1 MNGSEDR
8 ATAQGG
14 GADLSGGHDTSERR
28 DEDLL
33 LASVVDRAAFVAFYH
48 RHAHGL
54 LAYFARRTLDAQTAA
69 DLTAETV
76 ADAFAGRA
84 RYRDHGDGSAAA
96 WLYTIARRKLD
107 RFIRRRT
114 VERTARE
121 RLGLERLVL
130 DDDEVERVEALIDF
144 AEIGRAVAG
153 ALAALNPDQRD
164 AVRLRVLEGESYAQ
178 VARELGCSEETA
190 RARVSRALRRLAR
203 ELGTEAP
210 A

>member
-1 MNGSEDR
+1 M
-8 ATAQGG
+8 
-14 GADLSGGHDTSERR
+14 SGGQDESERR

-33 LASVVDRAAFVAFYH
+33 LASVVDRAAFVAFYR
-48 RHAHGL
+48 RHAHDL

-84 RYRDHGDGSAAA
+84 RFKDRGDGSATA

-114 VERTARE
+114 VERTARA
-121 RLGLERLVL
+121 RLGLDRLEL
-130 DDDEVERVEALIDF
+130 SNEDVERVEALIDF
-144 AEIGRAVAG
+144 EQIGRAVA
-153 ALAALNPDQRD
+153 AALVTLSPDQRD

-178 VARELGCSEETA
+178 VAAHLGCSEETA

-203 ELGTEAP
+203 ELGNETWT
-210 A
+210 

>member
-1 MNGSEDR
+1 MDR
-8 ATAQGG
+8 PAA
-14 GADLSGGHDTSERR
+14 HDESDRR

-33 LASVVDRAAFVAFYH
+33 LASVTDRAAFVAFYR

-107 RFIRRRT
+107 RFTRRRS
-114 VERTARE
+114 VEYAARA
-121 RLGLERLVL
+121 RLGLDRLVL
-130 DDDEVERVEALIDF
+130 DDGEVERVEALIDF
-144 AEIGRAVAG
+144 EEIGRAVAG

-164 AVRLRVLEGESYAQ
+164 AVRLRVLEGESYTQ